1 MAEGDKS
8 AKKKDRSHWVGF
20 DLGGTKMLAV
30 VYDADFK
37 PLGRKRRKTRGNEG
51 TKVGLERMVSTV
63 EDALAEAG
71 VDPKQLAGIGV
82 GCPGPLDLEEGVLMN
97 PPNLGWKDAKV
108 KKTLEDKFGC
118 PAEIANDVDAGVYG
132 EYSFGAGKGASTV
145 VGIFPGTGIGGGC
158 VFRGE
163 LVRGKKLSCMEI
175 GHIQVQPD
183 GPLCGCGRRGCLEA
197 VASRLAIAQAAVAAA
212 FRGDAPALLEL
223 AGTDLA
229 NIRSKVL
236 VESVK
241 RGDKAVERIIR
252 DASRWI
258 GLGVGT
264 MVNLMA
270 PEVVVLGGGLVEA
283 MPELILKDVK
293 AAARDAVMPS
303 FRGTFE
309 IKAAE
314 LADDATVLGAA
325 SWARHVAGG

>member
-1 MAEGDKS
+1 MADGDKK
-8 AKKKDRSHWVGF
+8 ANKDEPSHWVGF
-20 DLGGTKMLAV
+20 DLGGTKMMAV
-30 VYDADFK
+30 VYDAAFK

-51 TKVGLERMVSTV
+51 TKAGLARMVTTV
-63 EDALAEAG
+63 EEALADAG
-71 VDPKQLAGIGV
+71 VDAKQLAGIGV
-82 GCPGPLDLEEGVLMN
+82 GCPGPLDLEQGILLT

-118 PAEIANDVDAGVYG
+118 RAEIANDVDAGVYG
-132 EYSFGAGKGASTV
+132 EYAMGAGRGALTV

-163 LVRGKKLSCMEI
+163 LVRGKVMSCMEI
-175 GHIQVQPD
+175 GHMVVQPG

-197 VASRLAIAQAAVAAA
+197 VASRLAIASAAVAAA
-212 FRGDAPALLEL
+212 YRGEAPALLEM

-241 RGDKAVERIIR
+241 RGDKAVESIIR
-252 DASRWI
+252 EAARWI
-258 GLGVGT
+258 GQGT
-264 MVNLMA
+264 GTLVNLLA

-283 MPELILKDVK
+283 MPELILKEVK
-293 AAARDAVMPS
+293 AAAREAVMPS
-303 FRGTFE
+303 FRGSFE

-314 LADDATVLGAA
+314 LADDATALGAA
-325 SWARHVAGG
+325 AWARHVAGS